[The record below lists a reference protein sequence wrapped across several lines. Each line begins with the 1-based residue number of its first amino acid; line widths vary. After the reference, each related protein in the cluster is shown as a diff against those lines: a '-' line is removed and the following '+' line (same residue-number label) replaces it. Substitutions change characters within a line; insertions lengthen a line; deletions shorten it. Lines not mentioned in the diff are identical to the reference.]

1 MIKVKESKAKTTVA
15 KRTISITEVSI
26 ENGVF
31 VDEEG
36 NIAEKV
42 LEKLPEHTGKL
53 TLSICVELPD
63 EE

>member
-1 MIKVKESKAKTTVA
+1 MIKVKELKAKTTAA
-15 KRTISITEVSI
+15 KRTISVTEVSI

-42 LEKLPEHTGKL
+42 LEKLPENTGKF
-53 TLSICVELPD
+53 TLSICVELPG

>member
-15 KRTISITEVSI
+15 KRTISVTEVSI

-42 LEKLPEHTGKL
+42 LGKLPENNGKF